1 MASLLELRE
10 NIKRFYNK
18 FDAVIIPVIRFLAAL
33 IVLSRINSRMGYMT
47 RIDNPAVVLIVA
59 LMCSFLPSGAILF
72 FGALFTMLHIYTL
85 SLEVSIVAL
94 VVYLLIYLLYLR
106 FAPSEGF
113 VVVATALLMSLN
125 IPYLVPIVMGL
136 VGAPASAVSV
146 ACGIIA
152 YYLLSTV
159 TGNATNINAMAD
171 DEAIA
176 KLKLV
181 VDALL
186 NNKAMLVMI
195 VAFVATTVVVYVL
208 RRLSIEHAWT
218 IAMVSGV
225 ILDAVILLIGDLVY
239 DVGFSFGS
247 IFLGSILAILVGK
260 ILEFFRFCV
269 DYSRTERVQF
279 EDDEYY
285 YYVKAVPKMFLAQSD
300 KKVKKINQTRRGT
313 MVTGN
318 TNDGYADTEDDSGFD
333 SFSDGYEDGYG
344 EGYTE
349 EYSGDEYIDDGN
361 YEGNGNPDDEG
372 LY

>member
-1 MASLLELRE
+1 M
-10 NIKRFYNK
+10 
-18 FDAVIIPVIRFLAAL
+18 
-33 IVLSRINSRMGYMT
+33 
-47 RIDNPAVVLIVA
+47 VLIVA

-85 SLEVSIVAL
+85 SLEVAIVAL

-113 VVVATALLMSLN
+113 VVVATALLLSLR
-125 IPYLVPIVMGL
+125 IPYVAPIVMGL
-136 VGAPASAVSV
+136 VGTPASAVSV
-146 ACGIIA
+146 ACGVIA
-152 YYLLSTV
+152 YYLLSTIS
-159 TGNATNINAMAD
+159 GNATNINAMAD

-186 NNKAMLVMI
+186 SNRAMVVLV
-195 VAFVATTVVVYVL
+195 VAFVITTIVVYVL

-218 IAMVSGV
+218 IAMISGV
-225 ILDAVILLIGDLVY
+225 ILDAIVLLVGDLVY
-239 DVGFSFGS
+239 DVGFSFGE
-247 IFLGSILAILVGK
+247 IFLGSILAVLVGN
-260 ILEFFRFCV
+260 ILEFFRFLV

-285 YYVKAVPKMFLAQSD
+285 YYVKAVPKIFLAQST

-318 TNDGYADTEDDSGFD
+318 VRNGYENSQDDYGFD
-333 SFSDGYEDGYG
+333 SYSEGYEEGYEEEYYEDYPEGEYG
-344 EGYTE
+344 E
-349 EYSGDEYIDDGN
+349 DGN
-361 YEGNGNPDDEG
+361 YEGNGNPVDEEPSRLQSMGSQRVRLDLATKQYQYSFSSFKHSISTG
-372 LY
+372 LFRMFKI

>member
-1 MASLLELRE
+1 MAVLLELRE
-10 NIKRFYNK
+10 NIKRFYGK
-18 FDAVIIPVIRFLAAL
+18 FDAVIVPVVRFLAAL

-47 RIDNPAVVLIVA
+47 RIDSTAVVLIVA

-94 VVYLLIYLLYLR
+94 VVYLLVYLLYLR

-113 VVVATALLMSLN
+113 VVVATALLLSLR
-125 IPYLVPIVMGL
+125 IPYVVPIVMGL
-136 VGAPASAVSV
+136 VGSPASAVSV

-159 TGNATNINAMAD
+159 TGNATNINAMSD

-186 NNKAMLVMI
+186 GNKAMLVLI
-195 VAFVATTVVVYVL
+195 VAFTITTIVVYVL

-218 IAMVSGV
+218 IAMLSGV
-225 ILDAVILLIGDLVY
+225 FLDAMILLVGDLVY
-239 DVGFSFGS
+239 EVGFSVGE
-247 IFLGSILAILVGK
+247 IFLGSFLAILVGK
-260 ILEFFRFCV
+260 VLEFFRFCV

-285 YYVKAVPKMFLAQSD
+285 YYVKAVPKIFLAQST

-313 MVTGN
+313 MVTGS
-318 TNDGYADTEDDSGFD
+318 TDGYENSEDDYGFD
-333 SFSDGYEDGYG
+333 SYSEGYE
-344 EGYTE
+344 EGYSE
-349 EYSGDEYIDDGN
+349 DYSGDENTEDGN
-361 YEGNGNPDDEG
+361 YEGNGNPDDYEE
-372 LY
+372 LF